1 MFDGPV
7 ARLASIGWL
16 PMNQRSDSP
25 SPPADAPGPYER
37 LGITADASFDEVQAA
52 KRARLLEVA
61 GDTMACSKV
70 EAAYDA
76 VLMERL
82 KERQQGKVSTAAKTA
97 SQREQA
103 PPTPK
108 LAVSAL
114 PKLPQLPKL
123 TQLPKF
129 AQAALPKVSAAAQG
143 RELWFPLATSGV
155 LLGLLV
161 LVPAAPP
168 DLLLA
173 LATGMAV
180 INLQRRTGKFL
191 KAVGWSVGLLS
202 LGLLLGGLLAA
213 GLDPALPLCFPLSS
227 VQVQSLPALVVLLL
241 GALLLG

>member
-1 MFDGPV
+1 
-7 ARLASIGWL
+7 
-16 PMNQRSDSP
+16 MNQRSDSP

-52 KRARLLEVA
+52 KRARLLEAA
-61 GDTMACSKV
+61 GDTMASFKV

-97 SQREQA
+97 SQREQV
-103 PPTPK
+103 PPAQK
-108 LAVSAL
+108 LSVSAL

-129 AQAALPKVSAAAQG
+129 AQAALPRVSPAAEG

-168 DLLLA
+168 ELLLA

-202 LGLLLGGLLAA
+202 LGLVLGGLLAA
-213 GLDPALPLCFPLSS
+213 GLDPSLPMDFPLSS

>member
-1 MFDGPV
+1 
-7 ARLASIGWL
+7 
-16 PMNQRSDSP
+16 MNPRSDSP
-25 SPPADAPGPYER
+25 PSPADAPGPYER

-52 KRARLLEVA
+52 KRARLIEVS
-61 GDTMACSKV
+61 GDTMAASKV

-82 KERQQGKVSTAAKTA
+82 KQRQQGKVSTAAKSA
-97 SQREQA
+97 SQREQV
-103 PPTPK
+103 PPAQK
-108 LAVSAL
+108 LSVSAL

-129 AQAALPKVSAAAQG
+129 AQAALPKVGATAQG
-143 RELWFPLATSGV
+143 RDLWFPLATSGV

-168 DLLLA
+168 ELLLA

-202 LGLLLGGLLAA
+202 LGLVLGGLLTA
-213 GLDPALPLCFPLSS
+213 GLDPALPLGFPLSS
-227 VQVQSLPALVVLLL
+227 AQVQSLPALVVLLL

>member
-1 MFDGPV
+1 
-7 ARLASIGWL
+7 
-16 PMNQRSDSP
+16 MNQRSDSP

-52 KRARLLEVA
+52 KQARLLEVA
-61 GDTMACSKV
+61 GDTMACSRV

-82 KERQQGKVSTAAKTA
+82 KQRQQGKVSTAAKSA
-97 SQREQA
+97 SQREQVA
-103 PPTPK
+103 PAPK
-108 LAVSAL
+108 LAVKAL
-114 PKLPQLPKL
+114 PKLPKF

-143 RELWFPLATSGV
+143 RELWFPVATTGA
-155 LLGLLV
+155 LLSLLV

-168 DLLLA
+168 ELLLA

-202 LGLLLGGLLAA
+202 LGLVLGGLLAA
-213 GLDPALPLCFPLSS
+213 GLDPALPLGFPLSN

>member
-1 MFDGPV
+1 
-7 ARLASIGWL
+7 
-16 PMNQRSDSP
+16 MNQRSDSP
-25 SPPADAPGPYER
+25 SPPADAPGPYES

-52 KRARLLEVA
+52 KQARLLEVA

-103 PPTPK
+103 TPAPK

-129 AQAALPKVSAAAQG
+129 AQAALPKVSAGAQG

-168 DLLLA
+168 ELLLA

-180 INLQRRTGKFL
+180 INLQRRTVIGRSQTGHHH
-191 KAVGWSVGLLS
+191 VH
-202 LGLLLGGLLAA
+202 
-213 GLDPALPLCFPLSS
+213 FP
-227 VQVQSLPALVVLLL
+227 PNRN
-241 GALLLG
+241 G

>member
-1 MFDGPV
+1 
-7 ARLASIGWL
+7 
-16 PMNQRSDSP
+16 MNQRSDSP

-52 KRARLLEVA
+52 KRARLLEAA
-61 GDTMACSKV
+61 GDTMASSKV

-82 KERQQGKVSTAAKTA
+82 KERQQGKVSIAAKTA
-97 SQREQA
+97 SQREQVSPA
-103 PPTPK
+103 QK
-108 LAVSAL
+108 LSVSA
-114 PKLPQLPKL
+114 LPQLPKL

-129 AQAALPKVSAAAQG
+129 AQAALPRVSPAAEG

-155 LLGLLV
+155 LLSLLV

-168 DLLLA
+168 ELLLA

-202 LGLLLGGLLAA
+202 LGLVLGGLLAA
-213 GLDPALPLCFPLSS
+213 GLDPSLPMGFPLSS

>member
-1 MFDGPV
+1 M
-7 ARLASIGWL
+7 AS
-16 PMNQRSDSP
+16 
-25 SPPADAPGPYER
+25 
-37 LGITADASFDEVQAA
+37 
-52 KRARLLEVA
+52 
-61 GDTMACSKV
+61 SKV

-97 SQREQA
+97 SQREQGPPA
-103 PPTPK
+103 PA

-114 PKLPQLPKL
+114 PKLPQLPTL

-129 AQAALPKVSAAAQG
+129 AQAALPRVSPAAQG

-168 DLLLA
+168 ELLLA

-191 KAVGWSVGLLS
+191 KAVGWSVALLS
-202 LGLLLGGLLAA
+202 LGLVLGGLLAA
-213 GLDPALPLCFPLSS
+213 GLDPALPLGFPLSS

>member
-1 MFDGPV
+1 
-7 ARLASIGWL
+7 
-16 PMNQRSDSP
+16 MNQRSDSP
-25 SPPADAPGPYER
+25 SPPADSPGPYER

-61 GDTMACSKV
+61 GDTMASSKV

-97 SQREQA
+97 SQREQT
-103 PPTPK
+103 PPAPK
-108 LAVSAL
+108 LAVSS
-114 PKLPQLPKL
+114 LPQLPKL

-129 AQAALPKVSAAAQG
+129 AQAALPTVAATPQG

-168 DLLLA
+168 ELLLA

-202 LGLLLGGLLAA
+202 LGLVLGGLLAA
-213 GLDPALPLCFPLSS
+213 GLDPVLPLGFPFSS
-227 VQVQSLPALVVLLL
+227 VQVQSLPALLVLLL

>member
-1 MFDGPV
+1 
-7 ARLASIGWL
+7 
-16 PMNQRSDSP
+16 MNQRSDSP

-61 GDTMACSKV
+61 GDTMASSKV

-82 KERQQGKVSTAAKTA
+82 KQRQQGKVSTAAKTA
-97 SQREQA
+97 SQREQV
-103 PPTPK
+103 PPAQK
-108 LAVSAL
+108 LSVSAL

-129 AQAALPKVSAAAQG
+129 AQAALPRVSPAAQG

-168 DLLLA
+168 ELLLA

-191 KAVGWSVGLLS
+191 KAVGWSFGLLS
-202 LGLLLGGLLAA
+202 LGLVLGGLLAA
-213 GLDPALPLCFPLSS
+213 GLDPSLPMGFPLSS